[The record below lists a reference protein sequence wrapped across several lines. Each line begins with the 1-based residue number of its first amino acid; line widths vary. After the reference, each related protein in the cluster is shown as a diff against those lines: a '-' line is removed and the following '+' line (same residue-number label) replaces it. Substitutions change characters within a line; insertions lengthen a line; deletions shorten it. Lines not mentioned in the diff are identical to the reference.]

1 MYVYL
6 YKGKLEMSICGEI
19 ENVEREIE
27 QVKETIAEM
36 KQYPSQQRELH
47 DQLITLMRRKEQ
59 LEAV

>member
-1 MYVYL
+1 
-6 YKGKLEMSICGEI
+6 MSICGEI
-19 ENVEREIE
+19 ENVEREIQ

-47 DQLITLMRRKEQ
+47 DELVGLMRRKEQ

>member
-6 YKGKLEMSICGEI
+6 YKGKPVMSICGEI
-19 ENVEREIE
+19 ENVEREIQ

>member
-1 MYVYL
+1 
-6 YKGKLEMSICGEI
+6 MSVCGEI

-27 QVKETIAEM
+27 QVRETIREM

-47 DQLITLMRRKEQ
+47 DKLIALMRRKER

>member
-1 MYVYL
+1 
-6 YKGKLEMSICGEI
+6 MSVCGEI

-27 QVKETIAEM
+27 QVRETIREM

-59 LEAV
+59 LEAL